1 MLTRKRDV
9 SIRQLKELYYA
20 QRNTHIQLHEMMSQ
34 LGLLGIEDNEPVG
47 ADIGARSIVKLVD
60 EVFECDVL
68 KKDRSLKTTFGRKAA
83 AYLLRRYTKLS
94 LKEISAY
101 TGTKDHTTA
110 IHNIKQA
117 NNLIDTEDWF
127 KDKMKKICKKIEL
140 VEI

>member
-1 MLTRKRDV
+1 MLTRKKDV
-9 SIRQLKELYYA
+9 SIRQLKDLYYA
-20 QRNTHIQLHEMMSQ
+20 QRNTHMQLHEMMQQ
-34 LGLLGIEDNEPVG
+34 LGLLGIEDNEPIG

-68 KKDRSLKTTFGRKAA
+68 KRDRSLKTTFGRKAA

-94 LKEISAY
+94 LKEISGY

-117 NNLIDTEDWF
+117 NNLIETEDWF
-127 KDKMKKICKKIEL
+127 KNKMKIICQKIEL